1 MIRRPGANG
10 EVRVLE
16 LDHPLNKTKDN
27 APLLDNLLQN
37 DDFAK
42 ELQQLSPPIRG
53 KIVGT
58 LRRIQIP
65 EVKVRVQSSQ

>member
-16 LDHPLNKTKDN
+16 LDYPLNKTKDN
-27 APLLDNLLQN
+27 APQLDNLLQN

-42 ELQQLSPPIRG
+42 GLQQLSPPNRG
-53 KIVGT
+53 KIEGT